1 MSKLYYINSLESTPF
16 SYIYS
21 NLLNFFLN
29 TMHFLPLDFIKFLPI
44 FCLSIASKESVITS
58 DLASFIAPKLNINF
72 DSASKNIDRFL
83 SNLNYDFDF
92 FFSKFISSILSTYKI
107 KHLDKRVHISLDHG
121 DVENRFTVLMFSL
134 KIGKQSIPL
143 FFKSFPFH
151 HKDAYSFD
159 LFKQGLNFCHNLI
172 KSIDEDAD
180 IIFLADRFWSTHFS
194 FMNYIDDELGD
205 TYNIRAKA
213 NTVVYVYDLHDK
225 LTLKKPLFMLNPK
238 QFHSRIFENIPVSY
252 KRYVMNIAI
261 SKKDKHVEPFYILT
275 NGNPRRAIKDYSYRF
290 GSIESLF
297 KSFKSNGFFLEE
309 TQITNLYKF
318 NSLYTCLCI
327 TQVLMTMI
335 GIDYS
340 KNPRCYNYK
349 ITNAR
354 IVNGK
359 RRKNHSFFHIGLILL
374 EAALNGII
382 KIFQRFILY
391 DV

>member
-1 MSKLYYINSLESTPF
+1 MSKLYDKNVFKSTTF
-16 SYIYS
+16 SSIYS

-29 TMHFLPLDFIKFLPI
+29 TMYFLPLDFIKFLPLY
-44 FCLSIASKESVITS
+44 CLTIASKESVITS

-72 DSASKNIDRFL
+72 DSAYKNIDRFL
-83 SNLNYDFDF
+83 SNPNYDFNF
-92 FFSKFISSILSTYKI
+92 LFSKFISSILSTYKI
-107 KHLDKRVHISLDHG
+107 KHLDKRVHICIDHG
-121 DVENRFTVLMFSL
+121 DVEDRFTVLMLSL

-143 FFKSFPFH
+143 FFKSFSFH
-151 HKDAYSFD
+151 HKDSYSFE
-159 LFKQGLNFCHNLI
+159 LFKEGLTFCHNLI
-172 KSIDEDAD
+172 KSIDKDAD

-194 FMNYIDDELGD
+194 FMGYINNELGD

-213 NTVVYVYDLHDK
+213 NTIVYVYDKHDK

-238 QFHSRIFENIPVSY
+238 QFHSKFFKNIPISY
-252 KRYVMNIAI
+252 KRHIMNIAI

-275 NGNPRRAIKDYSYRF
+275 NTNPRRAIKDYSYRF
-290 GSIESLF
+290 GSIEFLF
-297 KSFKSNGFFLEE
+297 KSFKTNGFFLEE
-309 TQITNLYKF
+309 TQITDLYKF

-327 TQVLMTMI
+327 AQVLMTMI

-340 KNPRCYNYK
+340 KNPKCYNYK
-349 ITNAR
+349 IINAR

-359 RRKNHSFFHIGLILL
+359 RRKDYSFFHIGLILL
-374 EAALNGII
+374 EAARDGVI